1 MVILLLPKNW
11 HTKWIEINNRGG
23 PFSALLQIGHITGG
37 SIIWLMCNTPIL
49 IHIGSKI
56 DVLWCGLLPLAY
68 ITGARIESLVLVY
81 NVSFKAHLS
90 NHLIHVCVSQYQPPP
105 LLSHGWGTTVSPK
118 FWKGSI
124 KKCSVGLK
132 EILPHIFAWGGGGG
146 VTRVLV
152 KKDFVK

>member
-11 HTKWIEINNRGG
+11 HTKWIEINNRDG
-23 PFSALLQIGHITGG
+23 PFSALLQIGHITGR

-56 DVLWCGLLPLAY
+56 DVLWCGLPPLAY

-90 NHLIHVCVSQYQPPP
+90 NHLIHVCVSQYQPPYF
-105 LLSHGWGTTVSPK
+105 LMDGGQLSVQN
-118 FWKGSI
+118 FEKGVQRSALWD
-124 KKCSVGLK
+124 LK
-132 EILPHIFAWGGGGG
+132 SSFHIYLPEGGGGG
-146 VTRVLV
+146 RGLQGSLS
-152 KKDFVK
+152 KKIL